1 MVVLANEEHIVSKL
15 RERVSDEIAHIWLY
29 KLLKKINDCIPD
41 DWRLG
46 ARSNDFIIRVIGEHE
61 ATFVGTSVQTY
72 EEPEHIY
79 HIIKTV
85 LWPGGLAKGEVPPAK
100 CPECGQEI
108 KQGVPRPRIAARPN
122 LYVLEDFPEEGWFFD
137 LSPLAARQYEKTNP
151 RQYNFQPEN
160 INPAKHYEYHRVH
173 PLYKY
178 HPIYRGRGGIQ
189 KEVFSW
195 IKWYYNGKM
204 EWRNVS
210 PEPGWR
216 GNSFWAIERE
226 RITKAEQHDIML
238 RYIDGTTRYAR
249 GSVGG

>member
-15 RERVSDEIAHIWLY
+15 RERVSDEIANVWLY
-29 KLLKKINDCIPD
+29 KLLKKINNYIPN

-61 ATFVGTSVQTY
+61 ATFVGDSVQTS

-108 KQGVPRPRIAARPN
+108 KEEVPRPKIAARPN
-122 LYVLEDFPEEGWFFD
+122 LYVLEDFPDEGWFFN
-137 LSPLAARQYEKTNP
+137 LSPLAARQYEKINP
-151 RQYNFQPEN
+151 HDFQPEKV
-160 INPAKHYEYHRVH
+160 NPAEHYEYHRVH
-173 PLYKY
+173 PLYKF
-178 HPIYRGRGGIQ
+178 HPIYKGHGGIQ

-195 IKWYYNGKM
+195 IKWYYNGKI
-204 EWRNVS
+204 EWRKVS
-210 PEPGWR
+210 PEDDWR
-216 GNSFWAIERE
+216 GKSFWATARE
-226 RITKAEQHDIML
+226 AITKEEQNDIMWRYTQGL
-238 RYIDGTTRYAR
+238 RKYT
-249 GSVGG
+249 